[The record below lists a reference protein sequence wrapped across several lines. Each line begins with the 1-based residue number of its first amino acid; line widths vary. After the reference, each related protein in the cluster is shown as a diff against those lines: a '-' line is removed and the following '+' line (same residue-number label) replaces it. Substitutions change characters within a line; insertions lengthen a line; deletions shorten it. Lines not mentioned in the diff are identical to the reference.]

1 MNKRSCVGNLIFFYF
16 DDNEKLE
23 LFRIPKKSKFQ
34 GILPTNMLASLD
46 IHNIF
51 VSDVYMEDIADTKCQ
66 LHTIHLE
73 QYYIQQKNDQNF
85 RHLC

>member
-51 VSDVYMEDIADTKCQ
+51 VSDVYMEDIADIIFQIC
-66 LHTIHLE
+66 HLNL
-73 QYYIQQKNDQNF
+73 KK
-85 RHLC
+85 